1 LCEFF
6 SLLYCDCLLS
16 IHIRF
21 ISNYSIQKGRLTIVS
36 VTGFNFIL
44 PIFERLKGMKICD
57 VVYQGN
63 SGSIPVV
70 YRSNTLELLFSRC
83 IPYLEFYSCWRF

>member
-1 LCEFF
+1 M
-6 SLLYCDCLLS
+6 
-16 IHIRF
+16 
-21 ISNYSIQKGRLTIVS
+21 
-36 VTGFNFIL
+36 

-57 VVYQGN
+57 VIYQGN

-83 IPYLEFYSCWRF
+83 IPYLEFYSYWRFREDWLYLKYFGVKLCSYS